1 MPEKYKGKLPMDERE
16 SQNMK
21 EINKKHQRN
30 VSLSLVVNGPLDL
43 FMRSCSSFVKFLPVC
58 LS

>member
-30 VSLSLVVNGPLDL
+30 VSLSLVVNGP
-43 FMRSCSSFVKFLPVC
+43 
-58 LS
+58 

>member
-21 EINKKHQRN
+21 EINNKHQRN
-30 VSLSLVVNGPLDL
+30 VSLSLVVNGP
-43 FMRSCSSFVKFLPVC
+43 
-58 LS
+58 